1 VPGGI
6 ERLAAQRAG
15 WPTGGDDPDG
25 SVDECVCHRRG
36 HPDAEQVRAFLVVVV
51 DLHVG
56 NLVGVFLVLRLSARL
71 DQDAPSVAVPAEGQG
86 AGPKGFV
93 ERLVEGSGIAVRRD
107 LDRPR
112 DPAPLEL
119 AQELSQ
125 PIGQHRD
132 LDLFE
137 DDRHDPPSVAG
148 LEEERPLARGSD
160 RPGDKTIGR
169 IEDEATSRHHPT
181 LADSERAPRLPALP
195 LVGFALMKIVARRAD
210 LGWLV
215 VIGLI
220 YAAATWLVLQHASTG
235 SDRMMILAERITEGR
250 LDSPDFAATVDSVAV
265 AGRYY
270 MAVGPLQPI
279 AYLPFVALTGLRP
292 ISSYIVST
300 FIGTLAAFCGLPLAR
315 AFGPPGRTA
324 WWLAAFTAFGTLLF
338 FLSVF
343 GNMYYLAQVEAFL
356 ALAVF
361 LIEWAGRRRPAVL
374 GILLGVA
381 FLARSTTLLAAI
393 PFGLALVLT
402 EFGWPVRLRPGWAR
416 AAVGFGA
423 PIAAAIVIYAL
434 YDWARFGSPL
444 ETGYGISQL
453 TDPGLEARRSMG
465 VFSLAQLPENVY
477 LAFLKGFEIADRPP
491 FLVPDP
497 YGLSMLLVSPGL
509 LMAISAG
516 ARLPDARI
524 LWLATGL
531 VAIPVFL
538 YYGGGFIQ
546 YGFRYSLDFTPFLVA
561 LAAIGRRWQFGL
573 VERVL
578 IVLSIASVSYGVLWF
593 AYLGLNF

>member
-1 VPGGI
+1 M
-6 ERLAAQRAG
+6 R
-15 WPTGGDDPDG
+15 
-25 SVDECVCHRRG
+25 
-36 HPDAEQVRAFLVVVV
+36 
-51 DLHVG
+51 
-56 NLVGVFLVLRLSARL
+56 
-71 DQDAPSVAVPAEGQG
+71 
-86 AGPKGFV
+86 
-93 ERLVEGSGIAVRRD
+93 
-107 LDRPR
+107 
-112 DPAPLEL
+112 
-119 AQELSQ
+119 
-125 PIGQHRD
+125 
-132 LDLFE
+132 
-137 DDRHDPPSVAG
+137 
-148 LEEERPLARGSD
+148 
-160 RPGDKTIGR
+160 
-169 IEDEATSRHHPT
+169 
-181 LADSERAPRLPALP
+181 
-195 LVGFALMKIVARRAD
+195 IVARRAD

-250 LDSPDFAATVDSVAV
+250 LDSPDFAATVDSVAFD
-265 AGRYY
+265 GRYY

-279 AYLPFVALTGLRP
+279 AYLPFVVLTGLRP
-292 ISSYIVST
+292 ISSYIVSAV
-300 FIGTLAAFCGLPLAR
+300 IGGVAAFCGLPLAR
-315 AFGPPGRTA
+315 AFGPSGRTV

-338 FLSVF
+338 YLSVF

-361 LIEWAGRRRPAVL
+361 LIEWAGRRRPGIL
-374 GILLGVA
+374 GILLAVA
-381 FLARSTTLLAAI
+381 FLARSTTILAAI
-393 PFGLALVLT
+393 PFGLALVLA
-402 EFGWPVRLRPGWAR
+402 EFGWTPRLRPGWER
-416 AAVGFGA
+416 AALAFGA
-423 PIAAAIVIYAL
+423 PIAASIVLYAL

-453 TDPGLEARRSMG
+453 TDPGLEARRAMG
-465 VFSLAQLPENVY
+465 VFSLSQLPENVY
-477 LAFLKGFEIADRPP
+477 LAFLKGFEITGRPP

-516 ARLPDARI
+516 ARLPDARV

-573 VERVL
+573 IERVL
-578 IVLSIASVSYGVLWF
+578 IVVSIASVSYGILWF